1 MSTHGETHA
10 LAGAKNVAGKA
21 GVAGSISAALLMRK
35 FTNGVPWAHLDIA
48 GPSNADSAK
57 GYITKGGTAFSART
71 LIEYLS
77 RLSR

>member
-1 MSTHGETHA
+1 
-10 LAGAKNVAGKA
+10 
-21 GVAGSISAALLMRK
+21 MRK
-35 FTNGVPWAHLDIA
+35 FTNGVPWAHFDIA

-71 LIEYLS
+71 LIEYLT